1 MATDRTWAY
10 VAGGAGIVTLAVSAW
25 AWTRPRAAGV
35 IHELGGKYY
44 VDAQVV
50 SDLRGLVPGA
60 RLVDPGRYS
69 VPLHERGRLDFRV
82 ARTAVGEL
90 FEVALYPDPG
100 ELLSVLVELVRYGL
114 ARPGKRY
121 SVDPTKNTRAPDL
134 ILSEALPT
142 RPLSGG
148 HYFVVGEKFYA
159 DEAFRK
165 TLEHFVGADFE
176 ADAKSS
182 MIPVY
187 RRGAL
192 RVRGPFARFRALPEQ
207 VGTLHVIESE
217 LTGVTLRDYL
227 IELEHYGL
235 VAWGGEWPQLPTG
248 INVAAKGMPPRTPR
262 GLVAVRDGGVFVSKP
277 VLDILRTRLPH
288 TGVGDSIVWR
298 GQTIEPRP
306 SSLRFESQPE
316 ERAYALGDVG
326 DFAAELVLHRMARLD
341 EREQRPEVPPGTV
354 RAPV

>member
-1 MATDRTWAY
+1 MARTWAY
-10 VAGGAGIVTLAVSAW
+10 VAGGAGVVAAAASAW

-35 IHELGGKYY
+35 IHEIAGKYY

-60 RLVDPGRYS
+60 LAVEPGHYH
-69 VPLHERGRLDFRV
+69 VPLHERGRLSFRV
-82 ARTAVGEL
+82 AQTAVGEL
-90 FEVALYPDPG
+90 YEVALYPDPG
-100 ELLSVLVELVRYGL
+100 ELPGVLVELARYGL

-142 RPLSGG
+142 HPQGGG

-159 DEAFRK
+159 DEPFRK
-165 TLEHFVGADFE
+165 TLENFVGADLE
-176 ADAKSS
+176 ADTKSS

-207 VGTLHVIESE
+207 VGSLHVIESE

-235 VAWGGEWPQLPTG
+235 VAWGGEWAQLPTG
-248 INVAAKGMPPRTPR
+248 INVAAKGTPPRTPR
-262 GLVAVRDGGVFVSKP
+262 GLVAVRDGGVYGSKP

-288 TGVGDSIVWR
+288 TGVGDTLVWR
-298 GQTIEPRP
+298 GRTIEPRP
-306 SSLRFESQPE
+306 SSFRFHTLSE
-316 ERAYALGDVG
+316 ERAYALGEVG
-326 DFAAELVLHRMARLD
+326 DFAAELVLHRMARFD
-341 EREQRPEVPPGTV
+341 ERGPESPSPDTV
-354 RAPV
+354 RAPP